1 MQKIELLK
9 RVSFFFIC
17 LLLTL
22 NSAVSAADKVDI
34 RYAGQYYPEEFLL
47 KGNPQFWSKYG
58 LDVEHIL
65 FSSAVE
71 NNQALVAGK
80 CDINCGAD
88 IRSVTLFNAMGDKV
102 LIIGTIQRGNRYST
116 VIGDKAKYKSW
127 EDLKGK
133 TVATRFGTGAELVLR
148 KFFSQQKGLKWEDFK
163 WVNMKIEDMPA
174 ALKAGS
180 IEAFTA
186 WEPTPAI
193 AEAQGVGKVMR
204 QYGDVALM
212 PVFLHTTTDFVKT
225 HRPEVVKFLAA
236 HLDKA
241 EMIKENPQ
249 EAARLA
255 AKAANAQGYNV
266 SADVFLRLFKR
277 IDFNLDIDQGVVQA
291 FKDAAQFLYNEK
303 KIDKIPQIKY
313 DASLLEDAKKLKEKT
328 K

>member
-1 MQKIELLK
+1 MELFK
-9 RVSFFFIC
+9 RILFSFIC
-17 LLLTL
+17 LLITL
-22 NSAVSAADKVDI
+22 SSAALAADKVDI
-34 RYAGQYYPEEFLL
+34 RYGGQYYPEEFLL

-58 LDVEHIL
+58 LNVEHIL

-71 NNQALVAGK
+71 NNQAFIAGK
-80 CDINCGAD
+80 CDICCGAD
-88 IRSVTLFNAMGDKV
+88 IRAVTLFNTMGDKV
-102 LIIGTIQRGNRYST
+102 LIIGTLQRGNRYST
-116 VIGDKAKYKSW
+116 VVRDTAKYKSW
-127 EDLKGK
+127 QDLKGK

-148 KFFSQQKGLKWEDFK
+148 KFFSLQKDLKWEDFK

-193 AEAQGVGKVMR
+193 AEAQGIGSVMR
-204 QYGDVALM
+204 TYGDVALM
-212 PVFLHTTTDFVKT
+212 PVFLNTTTDFVKT
-225 HRPEVVKFLAA
+225 HRAQIVKFLAA
-236 HLDKA
+236 HLEKA

-266 SADVFLRLFKR
+266 SEDVFLRVFKR
-277 IDFNLDIDQGVVQA
+277 IDFSLDIDPGVVQA
-291 FKDAAQFLYNEK
+291 FKEAAQFLYNEK

-313 DASLLEDAKKLKEKT
+313 DSSLLEDAKKLKEQT